1 MKMTGKPA
9 LILIDIQKGF
19 DRIDY
24 WGEERNNPDA
34 EIYAGK
40 LLETWRLE
48 GLPVFHVKHCSQK
61 RSSLLH
67 ELNEGNEFKDVV
79 KPLATEPVIKKGVNS
94 AFMGTG
100 LREQLRESGISTI
113 VIAGLTTDHC
123 ISTTARMGANYGF
136 NVWIVADAT
145 ATFNRKGINGQNYS
159 AAMVHDM
166 ALASL
171 NNEFASVVWTDDL
184 INRSITAVHDGTQNQ
199 LI

>member
-100 LREQLRESGISTI
+100 LCEQLRESGISTI

>member
-61 RSSLLH
+61 RNSLLH

>member
-61 RSSLLH
+61 RNSLLH

-100 LREQLRESGISTI
+100 LREQLRESSISTI